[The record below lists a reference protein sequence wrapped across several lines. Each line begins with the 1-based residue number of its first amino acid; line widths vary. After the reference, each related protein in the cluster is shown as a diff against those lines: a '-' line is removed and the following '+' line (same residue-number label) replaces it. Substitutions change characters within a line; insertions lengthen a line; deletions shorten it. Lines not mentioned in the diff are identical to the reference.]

1 MRFSARI
8 LAAVL
13 AGMSAAHADP
23 ALEPRGLAA
32 GAYLYSDELGGFL
45 IHEVSGS
52 GLIDD
57 PAVIVHEMTSATP
70 VTVVIRAIGVVR
82 PRVFD
87 GGVVPNG
94 FIHMRVIA
102 LNNSGLPWVEFE
114 FELQEHEG
122 EPSRLGDGL
131 SFDQRRTDSE
141 HIGSDRYDS
150 FSREYEP
157 YDRIRFSD
165 GHVDPLETVTFD
177 FLITD
182 FTPVS
187 QFYLVMDPRIPSS

>member
-8 LAAVL
+8 VAAALAFPSVAT
-13 AGMSAAHADP
+13 ADP
-23 ALEPRGLAA
+23 PLEPRGLPA

-45 IHEVSGS
+45 IREASGS
-52 GLIDD
+52 GAIDD
-57 PAVIVHEMTSATP
+57 PTVIVQEMVSATP
-70 VTVVIRAIGVVR
+70 VTIVIRAIGVVR
-82 PRVFD
+82 PRIFD
-87 GGVVPNG
+87 SGVVPNG
-94 FIHMRVIA
+94 FIHMRVIV

-114 FELQEHEG
+114 FELQEDEG
-122 EPSRLGDGL
+122 EASRLGDGL

-141 HIGSDRYDS
+141 HIASDRYDS

-165 GHVDPLETVTFD
+165 GHVDPLETATFD

-187 QFYLVMDPRIPSS
+187 QFYLVLDPRIPSS